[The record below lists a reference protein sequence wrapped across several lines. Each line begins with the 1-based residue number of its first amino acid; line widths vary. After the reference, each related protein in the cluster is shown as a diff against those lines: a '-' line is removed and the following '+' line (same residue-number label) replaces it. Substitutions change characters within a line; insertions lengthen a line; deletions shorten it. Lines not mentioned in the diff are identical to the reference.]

1 MRLAPITASTM
12 PQASVR
18 VGCSRSHT
26 AAKPQA
32 KTDLSDT
39 RTTELATAVKRSDAI
54 QDQKCSARSKPDSV
68 IKGSG
73 EPGAGSGVTGEILL
87 PAPGSLLPSNTASP
101 PVTGRTSTSLQ
112 NAIASA
118 GAAANRTMGPAYV
131 VASTATMS
139 TSKGD
144 MGA

>member
-54 QDQKCSARSKPDSV
+54 QDQKCSARSKHDSV
-68 IKGSG
+68 IKGRG
-73 EPGAGSGVTGEILL
+73 EPGAGSGGTRVILL
-87 PAPGSLLPSNTASP
+87 PAPRSLLTA
-101 PVTGRTSTSLQ
+101 
-112 NAIASA
+112 
-118 GAAANRTMGPAYV
+118 Y
-131 VASTATMS
+131 TA
-139 TSKGD
+139 
-144 MGA
+144 